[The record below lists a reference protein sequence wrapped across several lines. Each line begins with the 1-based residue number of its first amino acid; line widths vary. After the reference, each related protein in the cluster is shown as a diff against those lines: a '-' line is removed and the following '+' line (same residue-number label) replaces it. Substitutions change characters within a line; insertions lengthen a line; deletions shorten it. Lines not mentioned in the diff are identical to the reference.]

1 MIITLG
7 LLASMTTATPLHPY
21 NVNKLDNVVT
31 EVHVMKDTTIHLSHT
46 SEFEIVVDKGSDA
59 IKAQD
64 GMSSMDVKVKKGE
77 TLHISALSG
86 YTKDT
91 YYKVG
96 SVRINVRNYKN
107 LGY

>member
-7 LLASMTTATPLHPY
+7 LLTSMMTATPLHPY

-31 EVHVMKDTTIHLSHT
+31 EVHVMKDTTVHLSHT
-46 SEFEIVVDKGSDA
+46 QEFEIVVDKGGDA

-64 GMSSMDVKVKKGE
+64 GKDSMNVKVKKGE
-77 TLHISALSG
+77 TLHISALTG
-86 YTKDT
+86 FTKDT

-96 SVRINVRNYKN
+96 DVRINVRNYKN